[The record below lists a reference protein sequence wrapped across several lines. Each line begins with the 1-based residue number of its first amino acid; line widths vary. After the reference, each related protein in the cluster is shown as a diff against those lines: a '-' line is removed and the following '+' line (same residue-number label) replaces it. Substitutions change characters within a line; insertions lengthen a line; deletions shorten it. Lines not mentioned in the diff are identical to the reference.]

1 LDEAIKDM
9 NEYFRAG
16 ENQIWLGIL
25 LYWRFTGHVS
35 ERALETELS
44 VSIKG
49 FLFLLLGEVC
59 SVLRG

>member
-1 LDEAIKDM
+1 MDEAIKDM

-25 LYWRFTGHVS
+25 LYWRFTGRVS

-44 VSIKG
+44 VKH
-49 FLFLLLGEVC
+49 
-59 SVLRG
+59 